1 MVAGGAKPPG
11 AVEEAPEWL
20 DGRRKSSRGANKAG
34 VEDVDSVWGQNTQ
47 VRGWGADGNEPAGD
61 ESGGKGSSRRAK
73 GDRKKKEDKKAR
85 KSARHRGVSQEA
97 GETAPGRIMQ
107 ESSES
112 SESSPSLALPP
123 GRSKEVNCVI
133 CFAQCE
139 NALTLTVYM

>member
-20 DGRRKSSRGANKAG
+20 DGRRKSRGGANKAG

-47 VRGWGADGNEPAGD
+47 VRGWGADGNEAAGD

-73 GDRKKKEDKKAR
+73 VDRKKKEDKEAR

-97 GETAPGRIMQ
+97 GETAPGRTMQ

-112 SESSPSLALPP
+112 SESSPSLAVPP

-139 NALTLTVYM
+139 NALTLAV

>member
-20 DGRRKSSRGANKAG
+20 DGRRKSRGGAKKAG

-112 SESSPSLALPP
+112 SESSPSLALPR
-123 GRSKEVNCVI
+123 GHSKEVNRVI

>member
-20 DGRRKSSRGANKAG
+20 DGRRKSRGGAKKAG
-34 VEDVDSVWGQNTQ
+34 VEDVDSVWAQNTQ

-73 GDRKKKEDKKAR
+73 VDRKKKEDKEAR

-112 SESSPSLALPP
+112 SESSPSLALPR
-123 GRSKEVNCVI
+123 GRSKEVNRVI